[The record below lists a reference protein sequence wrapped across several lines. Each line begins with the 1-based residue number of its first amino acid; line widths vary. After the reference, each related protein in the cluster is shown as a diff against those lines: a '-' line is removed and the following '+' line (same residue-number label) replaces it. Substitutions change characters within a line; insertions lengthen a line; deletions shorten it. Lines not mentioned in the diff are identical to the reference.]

1 MEKTYVREEVV
12 RLLACERDRCLKLVN
27 GKIDE
32 LNRQARE
39 KPATKVSNDKAA
51 TKLAEA
57 LKDLMG
63 KKPSRDSDY
72 WELLLQGCENDWFGA
87 EPKAPRETLDAV
99 VFPSEERTIN
109 VVKDEEYGG
118 AHCYIIRESLGFSDG
133 KAVYVDSS
141 QLIQF
146 VRKQDDGTVI
156 PGLQSEQLVLALIDR
171 HQKLNARFPSR
182 QNRKMIRGLEM
193 FLKASRKRVEDRMK
207 RGVMGNLKK

>member
-39 KPATKVSNDKAA
+39 KPALKVSNSKAS
-51 TKLAEA
+51 TKLCEV

-63 KKPSRDSDY
+63 KNPSKDSDY
-72 WELLLQGCENDWFGA
+72 WELLLQSCENDWFGYA
-87 EPKAPRETLDAV
+87 PKAPRETIDAV
-99 VFPSEERTIN
+99 VFPSEERTID

-118 AHCYIIRESLGFSDG
+118 AHSYIIRESLGFKDG

-146 VRKQDDGTVI
+146 IRKQDDGTVI

-171 HQKLNARFPSR
+171 HQKLNARYPSR

-193 FLKASRKRVEDRMK
+193 FLAASRERVEDRIK